1 MARFLREYA
10 LELSSIVLM
19 LGVIMTFFVVLEYVF
34 KEVLPFYLE
43 DILNNIGG
51 WIVWMVVAGPI
62 FLIGGGW
69 YFFDGIMKRRE
80 FNSLIDTDSK
90 AIFVRNYD
98 RLEELAYYL
107 TENHKQRFYDK
118 RDLFKIK

>member
-43 DILNNIGG
+43 DILKNIGG

-90 AIFVRNYD
+90 AVFVRNYD

-118 RDLFKIK
+118 RDVFKIK